1 MSPVLELP
9 RERAARCPVAPFL
22 EAVGA
27 ADLVALARVV
37 RVPLVVVQRAERRG
51 LDLGQAESWCR
62 FAKLDPASVWPL
74 FLEDEPARADEP
86 RRGRRW
92 NLAPVLA
99 DLPADLSISETANVL
114 GIERSKLL
122 RWLDHGVLTP
132 VADRVA
138 IARGVHPS
146 YFWPEW
152 GAA

>member
-1 MSPVLELP
+1 MSPVLGLP
-9 RERAARCPVAPFL
+9 RARAVRWPVAPFL

-37 RVPLVVVQRAERRG
+37 HVPLVVVQRAARRG

-62 FAKLDPASVWPL
+62 FVKLDPVSVWPL
-74 FLEDEPARADEP
+74 FLDDEPGRADEQL
-86 RRGRRW
+86 RGRRW
-92 NLAPVLA
+92 DLAPVLA
-99 DLPADLSISETANVL
+99 DLPADVSISETAKVL

-122 RWLDHGVLTP
+122 RWLDRGVLTP